1 MVIITA
7 RVHPGETVAS
17 YMLDGVLKALL
28 HPTDKRA
35 AALRS
40 HFQFKIIPILNPDG
54 VYNGH
59 FRLDSNGINLNRC
72 YIAPEKERFPSIYAV
87 KTYVEYLSSY
97 CQLEAYFD
105 LHGHSSKRGCFL
117 FGNALQAEDLVET
130 RLFARLVHIN
140 SSFFE
145 YSECDFSE
153 KSMISKDPK
162 DEHSKEGSGRVSVY
176 RLTGLKHCYT
186 VECNAN
192 IGRLVHPLSPLVN
205 TVTGKR
211 YNEVTKGKLLAW
223 NPRDRGVPAFEE
235 VGAGLLWAL
244 LDLEGW
250 NPFSRLPSSDHMTLQ
265 GVREW
270 VKTTLLTES
279 RTRTN
284 ARRLKSSV
292 TGGNESS
299 PEEETKQRKSL
310 VKASLPPS
318 VQSRF
323 PSLLQAGS
331 RRHFMGTPGL
341 PKYRPVAGRL

>member
-1 MVIITA
+1 MILLTA

-40 HFQFKIIPILNPDG
+40 HFQFKIVPILNPDG
-54 VYNGH
+54 VYNGY
-59 FRLDSNGINLNRC
+59 FRLDGGGVNLNRC
-72 YIAPEKERFPSIYAV
+72 YIAPERDRFPSVYAV
-87 KTYVEYLSSY
+87 KAYVEYLATV
-97 CQLEAYFD
+97 CPLQAYFD

-117 FGNALQAEDLVET
+117 FGNALPPDDLLET
-130 RLFARLVHIN
+130 RVFTRLVHLN

-153 KSMISKDPK
+153 KSMFSKDPK
-162 DEHSKEGSGRVSVY
+162 DEHSKEGSGRVSLY
-176 RLTGLKHCYT
+176 RQTGVQHCYT

-211 YNEVTKGKLLAW
+211 HAEGCSKGKLLAW
-223 NPRDRGVPAFEE
+223 SPRDRGVPAFEE
-235 VGAGLLWAL
+235 VGAALLWAL

-250 NPFSRLPSSDHMTLQ
+250 NPFSRLPSSEHMTLQ

-270 VKTTLLTES
+270 VKTTLLTEPRS
-279 RTRTN
+279 RPN
-284 ARRLKSSV
+284 ARRLKSS
-292 TGGNESS
+292 TPAGNESS
-299 PEEETKQRKSL
+299 PEEEAKRKPI
-310 VKASLPPS
+310 VKTSLPC

-323 PSLLQAGS
+323 PSLLQAAS
-331 RRHFMGTPGL
+331 RHHFLGTPSV
-341 PKYRPVAGRL
+341 PKYRPLAGRL